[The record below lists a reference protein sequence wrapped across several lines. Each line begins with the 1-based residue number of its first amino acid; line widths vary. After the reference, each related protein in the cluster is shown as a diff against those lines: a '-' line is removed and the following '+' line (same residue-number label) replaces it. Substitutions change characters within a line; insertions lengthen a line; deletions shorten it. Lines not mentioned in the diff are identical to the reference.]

1 METFFDH
8 SPSSEEVQWLVGN
21 LSLQDYLE
29 ELESSPSGENLLFI
43 ALLYKERGDND
54 MFEKYKN
61 RIPDLYQSWS
71 LKADY
76 FIAPTA

>member
-29 ELESSPSGENLLFI
+29 ELETSPAGENLLFI
-43 ALLYKERGDND
+43 ALLYKERGDD
-54 MFEKYKN
+54 VMFQAYKN
-61 RIPDLYQSWS
+61 KIPELYQSWL
-71 LKADY
+71 LKSDY
-76 FIAPTA
+76 SIPTA